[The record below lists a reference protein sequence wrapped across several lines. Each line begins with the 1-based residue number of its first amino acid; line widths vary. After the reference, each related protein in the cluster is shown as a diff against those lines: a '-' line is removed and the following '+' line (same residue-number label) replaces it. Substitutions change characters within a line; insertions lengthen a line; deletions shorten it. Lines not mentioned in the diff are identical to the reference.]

1 MMMSSCRGYVGARA
15 QLLFSDVAIAEAIA
29 EAAHSESKSSRELSF
44 RPIDIVTGEGHGR
57 QVGLASRPAFKLGD
71 SLRGS
76 FSQRS
81 SFTSDGDLSNA
92 LDVWHATVKRSDEL
106 VQMTNRTRAI
116 RWSNPVVR

>member
-1 MMMSSCRGYVGARA
+1 LR
-15 QLLFSDVAIAEAIA
+15 L
-29 EAAHSESKSSRELSF
+29 
-44 RPIDIVTGEGHGR
+44 
-57 QVGLASRPAFKLGD
+57 AFKLGD

-92 LDVWHATVKRSDEL
+92 LDVWHPTVKRSDEL

-116 RWSNPVVR
+116 RWSNPVVT